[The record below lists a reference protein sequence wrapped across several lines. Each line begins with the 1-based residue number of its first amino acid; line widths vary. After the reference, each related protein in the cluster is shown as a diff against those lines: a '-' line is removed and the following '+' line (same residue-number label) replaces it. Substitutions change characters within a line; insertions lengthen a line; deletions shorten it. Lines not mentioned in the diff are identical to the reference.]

1 MTGDITLSG
10 LIDLIDEQRSK
21 LGYLSI
27 SALMALTKTGN
38 VILDPFSTLISIHAE
53 IGRDNI
59 FHPAVRLDATSPAIL
74 EIGSRNMFY
83 GNTMIDAQTGPI
95 TIGNGNLF
103 GEGCVNVATSQP
115 GAAITVGSDGRYRGS
130 IQISGLSVLGDGS
143 QILGNIIVRD
153 VQLGAGGSFRHP
165 IADERG
171 AVLKGVGQGSGIIL
185 QTGQVIA
192 GHGTLAPENVRMQS
206 FYHPDAK

>member
-1 MTGDITLSG
+1 MTGDITQSG

-27 SALMALTKTGN
+27 SALMALTRTGN
-38 VILDPFSTLISIHAE
+38 VILDPFSTLISIHAD

-74 EIGSRNMFY
+74 EIGSRNTFY
-83 GNTMIDAQTGPI
+83 ANTMIDAQTGPI
-95 TIGNGNLF
+95 TIGNDNLF
-103 GEGCVNVATSQP
+103 GEGCVHVATNQP
-115 GAAITVGSDGRYRGS
+115 GAAITIGSDGRYRGS

-171 AVLKGVGQGSGIIL
+171 AVLKGVGLGSEIIL

-192 GHGTLAPENVRMQS
+192 GNGTLAPENVRMQS

>member
-1 MTGDITLSG
+1 MTNDITPSG
-10 LIDLIDEQRSK
+10 LIDLIDQQRSK

-27 SALMALTKTGN
+27 SALMALTRTGN
-38 VILDPFSTLISIHAE
+38 VILDPFSTLISIHAD

-59 FHPAVRLDATSPAIL
+59 FYPAVRLDATSPALL
-74 EIGSRNMFY
+74 EIGSRNTLY
-83 GNTMIDAQTGPI
+83 GNTVIDAQDGPI
-95 TIGNGNLF
+95 TIGDANQF
-103 GEGCVNVATSQP
+103 GEGCVHIATTLP
-115 GAAITVGSDGRYRGS
+115 GSDIRIGSNGRYRGS
-130 IQISGLSVLGDGS
+130 VQISGTSILGNGS

-171 AVLKGVGQGSGIIL
+171 AVLKGIGEGRGIIL
-185 QTGQVIA
+185 ETGQVIA
-192 GHGTLAPENVRMQS
+192 GNGTLAPENVRMQS

>member
-1 MTGDITLSG
+1 MTGDITQSG

-21 LGYLSI
+21 LGYLSM
-27 SALMALTKTGN
+27 SALMALSRTGN

-53 IGRDNI
+53 IGHDNI
-59 FHPAVRLDATSPAIL
+59 LHPAVRLDATLPATL

-103 GEGCVNVATSQP
+103 GEGCVHVATSQP
-115 GAAITVGSDGRYRGS
+115 GAAITIGSDGRYRGS

-143 QILGNIIVRD
+143 QILGSIIVRD

-165 IADERG
+165 NADERG

-192 GHGTLAPENVRMQS
+192 GNGTLARENVRMQS